1 MLDYHGP
8 WRPRV
13 RDRPSWEKRLHVSA
27 AAVSTRERHS
37 YKPEPVLQPC
47 LTGQLKGLGLRD
59 VCTSSCLLLPFSPL
73 PPRSL
78 LFSLQLVDLKAALFR
93 KQAEF
98 KQEKLSHDSSTQP
111 VRKQVSEKVANP
123 EITYTHTRTRTHT
136 HMYEHI
142 HTHKPT
148 HLDCLHMAERIS
160 GSGQEG
166 QERPYYCQ

>member
-1 MLDYHGP
+1 M
-8 WRPRV
+8 
-13 RDRPSWEKRLHVSA
+13 
-27 AAVSTRERHS
+27 
-37 YKPEPVLQPC
+37 
-47 LTGQLKGLGLRD
+47 
-59 VCTSSCLLLPFSPL
+59 SSL

-123 EITYTHTRTRTHT
+123 LLYCIYTSPQTSPKRSGTGVHVDVFFLGDQLVPRLHVHARTPSLIHTCT
-136 HMYEHI
+136 HI
-142 HTHKPT
+142 HVHVHKHKPT
-148 HLDCLHMAERIS
+148 HLDCLHMAEHIS